1 MKNTN
6 LICLALPALSMGH
19 YLFPQLML
27 NGKEISN
34 RDFVR
39 QHDNGF
45 QPSWDDG
52 KFLQSNDMRCNK
64 GSENHAKNTK
74 AANVIAGQDVVGF
87 TTNIHQKL
95 QHPGPLTIHM
105 SKAPGDVGDYDGS
118 GDWFKVYQLGYQDG
132 WDGTDKG
139 WLAFG
144 KNKFQFEL
152 PAEIPQG
159 QYLMRIEHIATH
171 PPNKGKELYLQCAHL
186 NVTSDYT
193 GPEPDS
199 VIKLPGG
206 YTMDSPWIQYDS
218 WKKPRITSVTMP
230 GPEKMWPNE
239 NNFNKILDSGI
250 IN

>member
-105 SKAPGDVGDYDGS
+105 SKAPGDVSDYDGS

-171 PPNKGKELYLQCAHL
+171 PPNKGKELYLQ
-186 NVTSDYT
+186 
-193 GPEPDS
+193 
-199 VIKLPGG
+199 LPGG